1 MAILKYTAVHTTP
14 KAHLKY
20 ILNTNKNEDLKYAS
34 ALNTSTDY
42 ELAYEDFKEI
52 YEHFG
57 GESFNASEK
66 SGGKKHV
73 RIHSYIQSFN
83 DDISPEK
90 AHMIGVEWA
99 HEMFGENRPVIIST
113 HVNTGHI
120 HNHIAVCPYDM
131 DGKRWLANKKTLALG
146 RQISDKIVKAWG
158 LSVIENPRRK
168 NTLSYS
174 EWLAKNNG
182 TSWKSKMA
190 DDIDRFIISKSVTDI
205 NSLIRKMK
213 SEGYIFTDKN
223 KLIAKP
229 ANIKYG
235 CRFDRLGIGYSQKML
250 QMRIENKSLEM
261 VGRKI
266 SRYQGF
272 QINVAVCFKQTQY
285 DFYRIKDSG
294 SYKTSY
300 AELKRSAELL
310 TFICDNKIRS
320 EKEFSD
326 YVNYLDG
333 REKELSKI
341 IEYSGYGGIYN
352 GNAFEAVVKN
362 REKNK
367 LELDRIKA
375 EKHIASANYKTYLT
389 FMESSYDR
397 LLKQEKIKREIELY
411 RQGYEISA
419 DGKPYKDFNETVL
432 RMSEWADMVQE
443 KAAISKAQ
451 ESRFISR

>member
-20 ILNTNKNEDLKYAS
+20 ILNPNKNEDLKYAS

-57 GESFNASEK
+57 GENFNASEK
-66 SGGKKHV
+66 GQGKKHV

-99 HEMFGENRPVIIST
+99 HKMFGEKRPVIIST
-113 HVNTGHI
+113 HVNTEHI

-131 DGKRWLANKKTLALG
+131 DGNRWLANKKTLALG
-146 RQISDKIVKAWG
+146 RQISDKIVKARG

-168 NTLSYS
+168 NTLSYA

-182 TSWKSKMA
+182 TTWKSKMA
-190 DDIDRFIISKSVTDI
+190 DDIDRFIISESVTDI

-213 SEGYIFTDKN
+213 SEGYIFTDEN

-229 ANIKYG
+229 TNIKYG
-235 CRFDRLGIGYSQKML
+235 CRLDRLGLGYSQEML
-250 QMRIENKSLEM
+250 QVRIDNKQLEM

-266 SRYQGF
+266 SRYHGF
-272 QINVAVCFKQTQY
+272 QIDVAVCFKQTQC
-285 DFYRIKDSG
+285 DFYRIKDNG
-294 SYKTSY
+294 SYKTTY

-310 TFICDNKIRS
+310 TFLCDKKIRS
-320 EKEFSD
+320 ENEFAD
-326 YVNYLDG
+326 YGNYLDS
-333 REKELSKI
+333 REKELYKI
-341 IEYSGYGGIYN
+341 IEYSDYGGIYN
-352 GNAFEAVVKN
+352 GNAFDTVVKN

-367 LELDRIKA
+367 LALDRIKA

-397 LLKQEKIKREIELY
+397 LLKQEKIKHEIELY
-411 RQGYEISA
+411 HQGYEISA
-419 DGKPYKDFNETVL
+419 DGKPYKDFNETIL
-432 RMSEWADMVQE
+432 RMSNWADMVQE

-451 ESRFISR
+451 ESRYISR

>member
-20 ILNTNKNEDLKYAS
+20 ILNPNKNEDLKYAS

-57 GESFNASEK
+57 GESFNTSET
-66 SGGKKHV
+66 SRGKKHV

-158 LSVIENPRRK
+158 LSVIENPCRK
-168 NTLSYS
+168 NTLSYA

-182 TSWKSKMA
+182 TSWKTKMA
-190 DDIDRFIISKSVTDI
+190 DDIDRFIISKNVTDI

-213 SEGYIFTDKN
+213 SEGYIFTDEN

-229 ANIKYG
+229 TNIKYG
-235 CRFDRLGIGYSQKML
+235 CRLDRLGLGYSQEML
-250 QMRIENKSLEM
+250 QMRIENKSLET

-272 QINVAVCFKQTQY
+272 QVNVAVCFKQTQC

-294 SYKTSY
+294 NHKTSY

-320 EKEFSD
+320 EKEFTD
-326 YVNYLDG
+326 YVNYLG
-333 REKELSKI
+333 SREKELSKI

-411 RQGYEISA
+411 RQGCEISA
-419 DGKPYKDFNETVL
+419 DGKPYKDFNETIL
-432 RMSEWADMVQE
+432 RMSEWADTVQE

-451 ESRFISR
+451 ESRYISR

>member
-20 ILNTNKNEDLKYAS
+20 ILNPNKNEDLKYAS

-57 GESFNASEK
+57 GESFNTSET
-66 SGGKKHV
+66 SRGKKHV

-83 DDISPEK
+83 DDISPQK

-99 HEMFGENRPVIIST
+99 HKMFGEKRPVIIST
-113 HVNTGHI
+113 HVNTGHV

-146 RQISDKIVKAWG
+146 RQISDKIVKARG

-168 NTLSYS
+168 NTLSYA
-174 EWLAKNNG
+174 EWLSKNNG
-182 TSWKSKMA
+182 TSWKTKMA
-190 DDIDRFIISKSVTDI
+190 DDIDRFIISESVTDI

-213 SEGYIFTDKN
+213 SEGYIFTDEN

-229 ANIKYG
+229 TNIKYG
-235 CRFDRLGIGYSQKML
+235 CRLDRLGLGYSREML
-250 QMRIENKSLEM
+250 QMRIDNKQLEI

-272 QINVAVCFKQTQY
+272 QVNVAVCFKQTQY
-285 DFYRIKDSG
+285 DFYRIKDSD

-320 EKEFSD
+320 EKEFAD
-326 YVNYLDG
+326 YVNYLDS

-341 IEYSGYGGIYN
+341 VEYSGYGGIYN

-375 EKHIASANYKTYLT
+375 EKQIASANYKTYLA

-419 DGKPYKDFNETVL
+419 DGKPYKDFNETIL

-451 ESRFISR
+451 ESRYISR

>member
-14 KAHLKY
+14 KTHLKY
-20 ILNTNKNEDLKYAS
+20 ILNPNKNEDLKYAS

-52 YEHFG
+52 YEHFS
-57 GESFNASEK
+57 GESFNTSEK
-66 SGGKKHV
+66 GSGKKHV

-83 DDISPEK
+83 DDISTYK

-99 HEMFGENRPVIIST
+99 HKMFGENRPVIIST

-120 HNHIAVCPYDM
+120 HNHIAVCPYDT
-131 DGKRWLANKKTLALG
+131 DGKRWLANKNTLALG
-146 RQISDKIVKAWG
+146 RQISDKIIKAQG
-158 LSVIENPRRK
+158 LSVIENPCRK
-168 NTLSYS
+168 NTLSYA

-190 DDIDRFIISKSVTDI
+190 DDIDRFIISKNVTDI
-205 NSLIRKMK
+205 NSLIREMK
-213 SEGYIFTDKN
+213 SEGYIFTDEN

-229 ANIKYG
+229 TNIKYG
-235 CRFDRLGIGYSQKML
+235 CRLDRLGLGYSQEML
-250 QMRIENKSLEM
+250 QMRIDNKQLEM

-266 SRYQGF
+266 SRYRGF

-285 DFYRIKDSG
+285 DFYRIKGSG
-294 SYKTSY
+294 NYKTSY
-300 AELKRSAELL
+300 AELKRNADLL
-310 TFICDNKIRS
+310 TFICNNNIHT
-320 EKEFSD
+320 EKEFTD
-326 YVNYLDG
+326 YVNYLDK
-333 REKELSKI
+333 REKELSKVL
-341 IEYSGYGGIYN
+341 EYSNCGGIYN
-352 GNAFEAVVKN
+352 GSAFEAVVRN

-375 EKHIASANYKTYLT
+375 EKRIAVAHYKNYLT
-389 FMESSYDR
+389 LMESDYER

-419 DGKPYKDFNETVL
+419 DGKPYKDFNETIL
-432 RMSEWADMVQE
+432 RMSKWADMVQE
-443 KAAISKAQ
+443 KAAVSRAQ
-451 ESRFISR
+451 EVRYISR

>member
-14 KAHLKY
+14 KMHLKY
-20 ILNTNKNEDLKYAS
+20 ILNPHKNEDLKYAS

-57 GESFNASEK
+57 GESFNTSEK
-66 SGGKKHV
+66 SRGKNHV

-83 DDISPEK
+83 DDISPQK

-99 HEMFGENRPVIIST
+99 HEMFGENRLVIIST

-146 RQISDKIVKAWG
+146 RQISDKIAKAQG

-168 NTLSYS
+168 NTLSYA

-190 DDIDRFIISKSVTDI
+190 DDIDRFIISKNVTDI
-205 NSLIRKMK
+205 NSLICQMK
-213 SEGYIFTDKN
+213 NKGYIFTDEN

-229 ANIKYG
+229 TNVKYG
-235 CRFDRLGIGYSQKML
+235 CRFDRLGLGYSRKML
-250 QMRIENKSLEM
+250 QLRIENKSLEM
-261 VGRKI
+261 VGKKI
-266 SRYQGF
+266 SRYRGF
-272 QINVAVCFKQTQY
+272 QIDVAVCFRQTQY

-294 SYKTSY
+294 NYKTSY
-300 AELKRSAELL
+300 SELKRSAELL
-310 TFICDNKIRS
+310 TFICNNIHS
-320 EKEFSD
+320 ESEFAD
-326 YVNYLDG
+326 YVNYLDS

-341 IEYSGYGGIYN
+341 IEYSDYGGIYN
-352 GNAFEAVVKN
+352 GSAFEAVVKN

-367 LELDRIKA
+367 LELDKIKT
-375 EKHIASANYKTYLT
+375 EKHIAAAHYKTYLT
-389 FMESSYDR
+389 FMESNYDR

-419 DGKPYKDFNETVL
+419 DGKPYKDFNETIL
-432 RMSEWADMVQE
+432 RMSKWADMVQE

-451 ESRFISR
+451 EKRYTSR

>member
-1 MAILKYTAVHTTP
+1 
-14 KAHLKY
+14 
-20 ILNTNKNEDLKYAS
+20 
-34 ALNTSTDY
+34 
-42 ELAYEDFKEI
+42 
-52 YEHFG
+52 
-57 GESFNASEK
+57 
-66 SGGKKHV
+66 
-73 RIHSYIQSFN
+73 
-83 DDISPEK
+83 
-90 AHMIGVEWA
+90 MIGVEWA

-131 DGKRWLANKKTLALG
+131 DGKRWLANKKTLSLG

-168 NTLSYS
+168 NTLSYA

-190 DDIDRFIISKSVTDI
+190 DDIDRFIISENVTDI

-213 SEGYIFTDKN
+213 SEGYIFTDEN
-223 KLIAKP
+223 KLIAKQT
-229 ANIKYG
+229 NIKYG
-235 CRFDRLGIGYSQKML
+235 CLLDRLGIGYSQEML
-250 QMRIENKSLEM
+250 QVRIDNKQLEM

-266 SRYQGF
+266 SRYHGF
-272 QINVAVCFKQTQY
+272 QIDVAVCFKKTQY
-285 DFYRIKDSG
+285 DFYHIKDSG

-310 TFICDNKIRS
+310 TFLCDNKIRS
-320 EKEFSD
+320 EKEFAD
-326 YVNYLDG
+326 YVNYLDS

-341 IEYSGYGGIYN
+341 MEYSGYGGIYK

-389 FMESSYDR
+389 FMESSYDK

-411 RQGYEISA
+411 RQGYEISP
-419 DGKPYKDFNETVL
+419 DGKPHKDFNETIL

-443 KAAISKAQ
+443 KAAVSKAQ
-451 ESRFISR
+451 ESRYISR

>member
-1 MAILKYTAVHTTP
+1 MAILKYTAVHITP

-20 ILNTNKNEDLKYAS
+20 ILNPNKNEDLKYAS

-57 GESFNASEK
+57 GECFNTSEK
-66 SGGKKHV
+66 SREKNHV

-83 DDISPEK
+83 DDISPHQV
-90 AHMIGVEWA
+90 HMIGVEWA
-99 HEMFGENRPVIIST
+99 YKMFGENRPVIIST
-113 HVNTGHI
+113 HVNTGHV
-120 HNHIAVCPYDM
+120 HNHIAVCPYDL

-146 RQISDKIVKAWG
+146 RQISDKIAKLRG

-168 NTLSYS
+168 NTLSYA

-190 DDIDRFIISKSVTDI
+190 DDIDRIIISKNVTDI
-205 NSLIRKMK
+205 NSLILEMK
-213 SEGYIFTDKN
+213 SKGYIFTDEN

-229 ANIKYG
+229 TNVKYG
-235 CRFDRLGIGYSQKML
+235 CRFDRLGLGYSQEIL
-250 QMRIENKSLEM
+250 QMRIENKSFEM
-261 VGRKI
+261 VGKKI
-266 SRYQGF
+266 SRYRGF
-272 QINVAVCFKQTQY
+272 QIDVAVCFKQTQY

-300 AELKRSAELL
+300 AELSRSAELL
-310 TFICDNKIRS
+310 TFICNNKIRS
-320 EKEFSD
+320 ESEFAD
-326 YVNYLDG
+326 HVNYLDS

-341 IEYSGYGGIYN
+341 VEYSGYGGIYN

-375 EKHIASANYKTYLT
+375 EKRIAANNYKTYLSL
-389 FMESSYDR
+389 MESNYDR
-397 LLKQEKIKREIELY
+397 LLKKEKIRREIELY
-411 RQGYEISA
+411 RQGYEISV

-432 RMSEWADMVQE
+432 RMSKWADMVQE
-443 KAAISKAQ
+443 KAAISRAQ
-451 ESRFISR
+451 EKRYISR